1 MTETMEL
8 KKTRNIGII
17 AHIDAGKTTT
27 TERILYYTGRI
38 HKIGEVHEGT
48 AVMDWMEQER
58 ERGITIT
65 SAATTASWR
74 DHRVNI
80 IDTPGHVDFT
90 VEVERSLRVLDGGVV
105 VFDAV
110 AGVEP
115 QSETVW
121 RQADRYG
128 VPRICFVNKMDRRGA
143 NLDRTIGMIES
154 RLRARPVL
162 LQLPV
167 GREDGF
173 RGVVDLL
180 EMEEILF
187 TEDSAEPFRKGPISA
202 EMLEEA
208 EARREQL
215 VERIAETSD
224 ELVML
229 YLEGEEIAVDQL
241 REALRAATIDG
252 KLVPVLC
259 GSALKNKGIHQ
270 VLDAVLDY
278 LPSPLDVPP
287 VAGRNPNSEE
297 VEARRADEGEPF
309 SALVFKIVADPFV
322 GRLAY
327 FRVYSGKLTA
337 GSYVYNSTKG
347 QRERIGRLLKMHA
360 NHREDVSEVAA
371 GDIAAVV
378 GLKYSITGH
387 TLCDEAHP
395 ILLES
400 INFPEPVI
408 SVAIEPASKADM
420 DKMGTALGRLAEE
433 DPTFR
438 VRTDPETGQTLI
450 WGMGELHL
458 EVIVD
463 RMMREFKVNARVG
476 TPEVAYRE
484 TITRPAKAEGRFV
497 RQTGGHGQFGD
508 VWIEVEPLPAGTGF
522 EFVNKVV
529 GGVIPKEYIPAV
541 AAGAKEATESGVLA
555 GYPMVDVRATLVDG
569 DYHEVDSSEMAFKIA
584 GSMGFKNATSKAG
597 PQLLEPMMKVEV
609 VMPEENLGD
618 VMGDVSSRR
627 AQIQGIEAR
636 GELQA
641 VKALVP
647 LAEMFGYATE
657 LRSMTS
663 GRGTYTMEFGHYE
676 PVPASVSKEIME
688 KTNRK

>member
-1 MTETMEL
+1 MADNVQL
-8 KKTRNIGII
+8 RKTRNIGII

-27 TERILYYTGRI
+27 TERILFYTGRI
-38 HKIGEVHEGT
+38 YKIGEVHDGT

-74 DHRVNI
+74 DHRINI

-121 RQADRYG
+121 RQADRYD

-143 NLDRTIGMIES
+143 DLDRTIGMIES
-154 RLRARPVL
+154 RLGARPAL
-162 LQLPV
+162 LQLPI
-167 GREDGF
+167 GQEDSF
-173 RGVVDLL
+173 RGLVDLL
-180 EMEEILF
+180 EMQEIIF
-187 TEDSAEPFRKGPISA
+187 TGDAAEPFTTGPVSDD
-202 EMLEEA
+202 MLDEA
-208 EARREQL
+208 RARREQL

-224 ELVML
+224 ELIML
-229 YLEGEEIAVDQL
+229 YLEGEGISVNQLRAAL
-241 REALRAATIDG
+241 REAAVTG

-270 VLDAVLDY
+270 VLDAVVDY
-278 LPSPLDVPP
+278 LPSPVDVPP
-287 VAGRNPNSEE
+287 VAGIRPDSEE
-297 VEARRADEGEPF
+297 PEARIASEDEPF

-322 GRLAY
+322 GRLSY

-337 GSYVYNSTKG
+337 GSYVFNASKG

-360 NHREDVSEVAA
+360 NHREDVNEVAA

-378 GLKYSITGH
+378 GLKHSVTGD
-387 TLCDEAHP
+387 TLCDEQSP
-395 ILLES
+395 IVLEA
-400 INFPEPVI
+400 IKFPEPVI
-408 SVAIEPASKADM
+408 SVAIEPATKADQ
-420 DKMGTALGRLAEE
+420 DKMATALGRLAEE

-438 VRTDPETGQTLI
+438 VRTDTETGQTLI
-450 WGMGELHL
+450 SGMGELHL

-476 TPEVAYRE
+476 TPQVAYRE
-484 TITRPAKAEGRFV
+484 TITRQAKAEGRFV

-508 VWIEVEPLPAGTGF
+508 VWIEVDPLPPASGF

-529 GGVIPKEYIPAV
+529 GGAIPREYIPAV
-541 AAGAKEATESGVLA
+541 QAGCKEAMEAGVLA
-555 GYPMVDVRATLVDG
+555 GYPMVDIRAILVDG

-584 GSMGFKNATSKAG
+584 GSMGFKNAVQKAG
-597 PQLLEPMMKVEV
+597 LQLLEPVMKVEV
-609 VMPEENLGD
+609 VIAEELLGD
-618 VMGDVSSRR
+618 VMGDLSSRR
-627 AQIQGIEAR
+627 AQIQGMDGK
-636 GELQA
+636 GEMQA
-641 VKALVP
+641 VRALVP
-647 LAEMFGYATE
+647 MAEMFGYATQ
-657 LRSMTS
+657 LRSITH
-663 GRGTYTMEFGHYE
+663 GRGSYTMEFSHYE
-676 PVPASVSKEIME
+676 AVPTNVSRAILEQARDK
-688 KTNRK
+688 